1 MGLFSKLKEKIGNE
15 LDKVKAAEQS
25 QYSEFDKQT
34 IEELRELG
42 LLDDGTAHIES
53 HRCNWEADTKD
64 NKYKTRTANLTKTYA
79 AETPIG
85 KGIATKS
92 REQNRSREDR

>member
-1 MGLFSKLKEKIGNE
+1 MGLYSNLKEKIRNE

-25 QYSEFDKQT
+25 QYPEEVDERTK
-34 IEELRELG
+34 EELSEI
-42 LLDDGTAHIES
+42 DDNTANIEAT
-53 HRCNWEADTKD
+53 RCNWGKDTKT
-64 NKYKTRTANLTKTYA
+64 NRRTANLTRAYA

>member
-1 MGLFSKLKEKIGNE
+1 MGLLSKLKKRLTEE
-15 LDKVKAAEQS
+15 LKKVSDAEQS

-53 HRCNWEADTKD
+53 KRCNWEKETTRP
-64 NKYKTRTANLTKTYA
+64 NRRTANLSKAYA

-92 REQNRSREDR
+92 REQEEKTRSRER